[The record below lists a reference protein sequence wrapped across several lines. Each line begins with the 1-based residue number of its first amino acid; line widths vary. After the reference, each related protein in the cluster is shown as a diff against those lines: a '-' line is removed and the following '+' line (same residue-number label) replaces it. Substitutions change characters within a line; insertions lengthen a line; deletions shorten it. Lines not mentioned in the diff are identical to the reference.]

1 MLLHQLVPALLAI
14 NPLHLRTIVIIP
26 ARLASQRLPD
36 KVLLDLHGKPMLR
49 RVYEQAL
56 KAKTIDAV
64 YIATD
69 SSEIRDA
76 CARFTDN
83 ILMTRADHPS
93 GTDRLAEAAA
103 DLEASAII
111 NVQGD
116 EPFIDPALIDQLA
129 ACLHDPDVPMASAAF
144 RIRAVADF
152 LDPALVKLVMDEQQR
167 ALYFSRSPVP
177 FARHLNLAELDTLPD
192 DFRAYGHLGI
202 YAYRKEFLLRYASLP
217 PTYLEQTE
225 RLEQL
230 RVLENGYAIRI
241 IEADRPSLG
250 IDTPED
256 LQKARTLAETFF
268 VRLTHADFAHRFHG

>member
-1 MLLHQLVPALLAI
+1 MDA
-14 NPLHLRTIVIIP
+14 TIVIIP
-26 ARLASQRLPD
+26 ARLASQRLPN

-69 SSEIRDA
+69 SPEIRDV
-76 CARFTDN
+76 CAYFTDN

-93 GTDRLAEAAA
+93 GTDRLAEAVANLDAA
-103 DLEASAII
+103 VII

-116 EPFIDPALIDQLA
+116 EPFIDPVLIDQLA
-129 ACLHDPDVPMASAAF
+129 ACLHDPDVFMASAAF
-144 RIRAVADF
+144 RIRTVADF
-152 LDPALVKLVMDEQQR
+152 LDPALVKVVMDEQQR

-177 FARHLNLAELDTLPD
+177 FPRHLNLTELEVLPD
-192 DFRAYGHLGI
+192 DFWAYGHLGI
-202 YAYRKEFLLRYASLP
+202 YAYRKEFLLRYAALP
-217 PTYLEQTE
+217 PTYLERTE

-230 RVLENGYAIRI
+230 RVLENGYSLRI
-241 IEADRPSLG
+241 IEAKQPGLG

-256 LQKARTLAETFF
+256 LARARKLAETFF
-268 VRLTHADFAHRFHG
+268 VD

>member
-1 MLLHQLVPALLAI
+1 MNSSA
-14 NPLHLRTIVIIP
+14 IVIIP
-26 ARLASQRLPD
+26 ARLASQRLPN
-36 KVLLDLHGKPMLR
+36 KVLLDVHGKPMIR
-49 RVYEQAL
+49 RVYEQARQ
-56 KAKTIDAV
+56 ATTIDAV

-69 SSEIRDA
+69 STEIRDV

-83 ILMTRADHPS
+83 VIMTRADHPS
-93 GTDRLAEAAA
+93 GTDRLAEAAENLPTA
-103 DLEASAII
+103 VII

-129 ACLHDPDVPMASAAF
+129 TGLHDSDVPMASAAF
-144 RIRAVADF
+144 RIRTVADF
-152 LDPALVKLVMDEQQR
+152 LDSALVKVVLDEQQR

-177 FARHLNLAELDTLPD
+177 FARHLDLSELETLPD

-202 YAYRKEFLLRYASLP
+202 YAYRKDFLLRYASLP

-230 RVLENGYAIRI
+230 RVLENGYSLRI
-241 IEADRPSLG
+241 IEAKQPGLG

-256 LQKARTLAETFF
+256 LARARKLAETFF
-268 VRLTHADFAHRFHG
+268 VD

>member
-1 MLLHQLVPALLAI
+1 M
-14 NPLHLRTIVIIP
+14 NSTIVIIP
-26 ARLASQRLPD
+26 ARLASQRLPN

-49 RVYEQAL
+49 RVYEQAQQ
-56 KAKTIDAV
+56 ATTIAAV

-69 SSEIRDA
+69 SAEIRDL
-76 CARFTDN
+76 CQQFTDN
-83 ILMTRADHPS
+83 VIMTRADHPS

-103 DLEASAII
+103 GLDATIII

-129 ACLHDPDVPMASAAF
+129 ACLHDPNVPIASAAF
-144 RIRAVADF
+144 RIRSVADF
-152 LDPALVKLVMDEQQR
+152 TDPALVKVVLDKQQR

-177 FARHLNLAELDTLPD
+177 FARHLNLRELETLPD

-217 PTYLEQTE
+217 STYLEQTE

-230 RVLENGYAIRI
+230 RVLENGYSLRI
-241 IEADRPSLG
+241 IEAERPSLG

-256 LQKARTLAETFF
+256 LAKARKLAETFF
-268 VRLTHADFAHRFHG
+268 VD

>member
-1 MLLHQLVPALLAI
+1 M
-14 NPLHLRTIVIIP
+14 NSTIVIIP
-26 ARLASQRLPD
+26 ARLASQRLPN
-36 KVLLDLHGKPMLR
+36 KVLLDLHGKPMIQ
-49 RVYEQAL
+49 RVYEQTQQAT
-56 KAKTIDAV
+56 TIAAV

-69 SSEIRDA
+69 SAEIRDL
-76 CARFTDN
+76 CQQFTDN
-83 ILMTRADHPS
+83 VIMTRADHPS

-103 DLEASAII
+103 NLDASFII

-129 ACLHDPDVPMASAAF
+129 ACLHDPNVPMASAAF
-144 RIRAVADF
+144 RIRSVADF
-152 LDPALVKLVMDEQQR
+152 TDPALVKVVLDKQQR

-177 FARHLNLAELDTLPD
+177 FARHLDLRELETLPD

-230 RVLENGYAIRI
+230 RVLENGYSLRI
-241 IEADRPSLG
+241 IEAERPSLG

-256 LQKARTLAETFF
+256 LVKARGLAETFF
-268 VRLTHADFAHRFHG
+268 VD

>member
-1 MLLHQLVPALLAI
+1 MSQDDRCFI
-14 NPLHLRTIVIIP
+14 NWTQPPLSTNSFHLRTIVIIP
-26 ARLASQRLPD
+26 ARLASQRLPN

-56 KAKTIDAV
+56 KAKTINAV

-69 SSEIRDA
+69 SPEIRDA
-76 CARFTDN
+76 CAYFTDN

-103 DLEASAII
+103 NLDATVII

-129 ACLHDPDVPMASAAF
+129 TCLHNPDVPMASAAF
-144 RIRAVADF
+144 RIRSVAEF
-152 LDPALVKLVMDEQQR
+152 LDPALVKVVLDEQQR

-177 FARHLNLAELDTLPD
+177 FARHLDLRELETLPD

-230 RVLENGYAIRI
+230 RVLENGYSLRI
-241 IEADRPSLG
+241 IEANQASLG

-256 LQKARTLAETFF
+256 LVRAREWAKTFF
-268 VRLTHADFAHRFHG
+268 VN

>member
-1 MLLHQLVPALLAI
+1 M
-14 NPLHLRTIVIIP
+14 NPSTIVIIP

-36 KVLLDLHGKPMLR
+36 KVLLDLHGKPMLQ
-49 RVYEQAL
+49 RVYEQARQ
-56 KAKTIDAV
+56 AKTIAAV

-69 SSEIRDA
+69 STEIRDA

-83 ILMTRADHPS
+83 IIMTRADHPS

-103 DLEASAII
+103 DLDASSII

-116 EPFIDPALIDQLA
+116 EPFIDPALIDHLA
-129 ACLHDPDVPMASAAF
+129 TCLRDPDVPMASAAF
-144 RIRAVADF
+144 RIRAVSDF
-152 LDPALVKLVMDEQQR
+152 LDPALVKVVMDEQQR

-177 FARHLNLAELDTLPD
+177 FARHLNLSQLETLPD

-202 YAYRKEFLLRYASLP
+202 YAYRKEFLLRYAALP

-230 RVLENGYAIRI
+230 RVLENGYSLRI
-241 IEADRPSLG
+241 IEAKQPGLG

-256 LQKARTLAETFF
+256 LARAREWARTFF
-268 VRLTHADFAHRFHG
+268 VD